1 MLKRKED
8 NFENYKDLKKKSSKE
23 KKHFMLNIINPD
35 IIHAI
40 SLLGYV
46 GFLLIG
52 SILINIGIYK
62 LIERY
67 FFKSQILFFF
77 FVILGVVTG
86 FYNVYKVIMKK

>member
-1 MLKRKED
+1 
-8 NFENYKDLKKKSSKE
+8 
-23 KKHFMLNIINPD
+23 MLNIINPD

-77 FVILGVVTG
+77 FIILGVVTG
-86 FYNVYKVIMKK
+86 FYNVYKVIMRK